1 MRLAKIFSEVCGS
14 PSGTPVFVSVS
25 RCFYVEMARKQR
37 LDLHMLTLGLAT
49 SRQQA
54 QQLIRAGKVRDH
66 RGQLLDKPGQTV
78 LVDLDLIVEQ
88 PPRFVSRGG
97 EKLLAALE
105 AFPVSVEGRTC
116 LDGGISTGGFSDCLL
131 QHGAR
136 RIYGIDV
143 GYGQTAWSLRIDD
156 RVVLKER
163 TNLRRLSAAE
173 LYGPED
179 ILPTLAV
186 ADVSFISLSLVL
198 PAIRALL
205 EPEGSEALVLVKPQ
219 FEVGRERVG
228 KGGVVR
234 DGLAH
239 RDAIESVIAAANSLG
254 WKARGVVGS
263 PITGPA
269 GNHEYL
275 LWLCEMQDQQ
285 ISDSKVRE
293 VVQDTLKSEG

>member
-1 MRLAKIFSEVCGS
+1 VRLAKIFSEVCGT

-37 LDLHMLTLGLAT
+37 LDLHMLTLGLVS

-78 LVDLDLIVEQ
+78 LLDLELIVEQ

-97 EKLLAALE
+97 EKLLAALD

-179 ILPTLAV
+179 TLPTLAV

-239 RDAIESVIAAANSLG
+239 RDAIASVIAAANSLG